1 MSMMMTPLRMSI
13 SCTTGFFSCLNRS
26 GTQFSPLYIMS
37 AQGELG
43 NQLIKNSCHCI
54 LYCRVAEYPN
64 GEEYYYHFIII

>member
-43 NQLIKNSCHCI
+43 NQLHAIVYCNVGLRNIRMEKN
-54 LYCRVAEYPN
+54 
-64 GEEYYYHFIII
+64 IIITLL